1 MAVANP
7 YKQGETTLQDTLF
20 QQQGVVPGSTIPT
33 GAGLTGATSGAPVVS
48 KKPVATK
55 TIAPTALDVQ
65 RQNYQASIPAQPAA
79 TTNIITPD
87 ALATQKLEYEAK
99 QQAAATQLVS
109 KTPAEQEAATLSQ
122 QQADQKAQAV
132 TDVATGGGQHPTV
145 VSPTS
150 GTQLTTGQGG
160 ETISPAGS
168 TAQETV
174 QENPYQKQLQE
185 MKFDYNPQTDTQY
198 LQDAAGLENQV
209 VQMMT
214 GRGGLYSS
222 VAQSA
227 LQSRLVA
234 LQNDFRVQKYAQFVQ
249 DRNFLFDQSKQWF
262 SEQATIWNQKQTEKE
277 FAFAQE
283 KERFDQQMALA
294 QYNLQV
300 QAQQFSQAQARARA
314 SAASNQ
320 ALYQQQFDVAAKT
333 LGKEQILI
341 QNSALQYSRES
352 AIYKQYLERWK
363 KTGVAD
369 SYVAKFFGVSQGASL
384 SRSTSA
390 ITAKAAYLD
399 SFKTA
404 LKDTAEDYNMSA
416 DLLDQIKMF
425 QENKYISTVN
435 PVANKAPTTSESWI
449 GGGLTQRQTTR

>member
-1 MAVANP
+1 MAVTNP
-7 YKQGETTLQDTLF
+7 YNQGETTYQDTLF
-20 QQQGVVPGSTIPT
+20 QQQGVIPGSTIPT
-33 GAGLTGATSGAPVVS
+33 GTGLTGATAGAPVVQP
-48 KKPVATK
+48 KPVATK
-55 TIAPTALDVQ
+55 TVAPTPLEVQ
-65 RQNYQASIPAQPAA
+65 KQTYQATQPQ
-79 TTNIITPD
+79 TPSPTQNVVTPD
-87 ALATQKLEYEAK
+87 ELAAQKLEYQA
-99 QQAAATQLVS
+99 QQQQAATQLVS
-109 KTPAEQEAATLSQ
+109 KSPAEQEATNLAVQQEQQKAAAQ
-122 QQADQKAQAV
+122 QQAATAMGSTTAPATSGQPATIAQQ
-132 TDVATGGGQHPTV
+132 TGTTGGTA
-145 VSPTS
+145 T
-150 GTQLTTGQGG
+150 TQ
-160 ETISPAGS
+160 EV
-168 TAQETV
+168 V
-174 QENPYQKQLQE
+174 QENPYQKQLE
-185 MKFDYNPQTDTQY
+185 TMKFDYNPQTDTQY

-283 KERFDQQMALA
+283 KEAFDQQMALA

-314 SAASNQ
+314 AAASNQ

-333 LGKEQILI
+333 LGTEQQII
-341 QNSALQYSRES
+341 QTNALRYSRES

-363 KTGVAD
+363 TSGVAD

-404 LKDTAEDYNMSA
+404 LRDTAEDYNMSA
-416 DLLDQIKMF
+416 DLLDQVKMF
-425 QENKYISTVN
+425 QENKYISTLN
-435 PVANKAPTTSESWI
+435 PVANEAPTSSVSWL
-449 GGGLTQRQTTR
+449 GGSTTQYQQTR